1 MSEAMALCPTRDVCG
16 LCDQLPIKRSFLLLI
31 GNREAKTL
39 GGFLVD

>member
-16 LCDQLPIKRSFLLLI
+16 LCDQLPIKRSFLLPI